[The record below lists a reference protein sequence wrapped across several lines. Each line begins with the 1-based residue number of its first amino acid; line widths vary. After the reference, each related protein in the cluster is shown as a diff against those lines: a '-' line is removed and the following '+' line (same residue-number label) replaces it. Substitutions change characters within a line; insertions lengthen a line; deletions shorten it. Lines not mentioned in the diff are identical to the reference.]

1 MSDHKNNI
9 LVGNTST
16 NCNTFSQRT
25 ISVIK
30 INTADSAN
38 NYALLCRK
46 SNALEYFIVGSDR
59 LINDKLFENV
69 K

>member
-16 NCNTFSQRT
+16 NCNTFSQRP
-25 ISVIK
+25 IRVIK
-30 INTADSAN
+30 INMADSAN
-38 NYALLCRK
+38 NYALLPRK
-46 SNALEYFIVGSDR
+46 SNALEYFIVDSDR